1 MAAAEKVMTGV
12 TTIEEVFRVHWCQ
25 LNVKPIARLGMNS
38 QSNSGSCLLMTKEP
52 ENCLVNFSL
61 LWLLA
66 QKFISGRV
74 WKPTNKLSV
83 A

>member
-66 QKFISGRV
+66 CEIHFWAGVEAKQISH
-74 WKPTNKLSV
+74 L
-83 A
+83 